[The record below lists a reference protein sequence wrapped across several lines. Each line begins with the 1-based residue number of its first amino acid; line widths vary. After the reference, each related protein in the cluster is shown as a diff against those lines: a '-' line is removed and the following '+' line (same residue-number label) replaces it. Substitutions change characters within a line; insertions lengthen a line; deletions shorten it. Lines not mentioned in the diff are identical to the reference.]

1 MEAASLSLYI
11 QVSFVTFSHLI
22 VCPFRVRVLMR
33 RPRSRPCLKTHN
45 TACCPHQQVAE
56 GWWLAGVSANASPAG
71 KANISIFNTAARPA
85 PTSLTVCMT
94 NRPLALVHGGD
105 QYLMAHR
112 SRCWNACF
120 TFLHQSL
127 LSHTTRELLFD
138 DRITGV
144 RGGEGT
150 RGARKMWWTG
160 GGVEGLGAD
169 GNKGILK
176 PVMFYDRD
184 WT

>member
-1 MEAASLSLYI
+1 MEARTDAASLSLYI
-11 QVSFVTFSHLI
+11 QVTFVTFSRLI
-22 VCPFRVRVLMR
+22 VRPLRVRVLMR
-33 RPRSRPCLKTHN
+33 RRRPRSRRCLKTHN

-56 GWWLAGVSANASPAG
+56 GLVGWRACQRTHRWPAKQIFPFSTQQRDPHPRVSLC
-71 KANISIFNTAARPA
+71 ARQ
-85 PTSLTVCMT
+85 TGL
-94 NRPLALVHGGD
+94 LALVRGGD

-127 LSHTTRELLFD
+127 LSHTSP
-138 DRITGV
+138 
-144 RGGEGT
+144 
-150 RGARKMWWTG
+150 ARCSSTAGSLECEMGKERTG
-160 GGVEGLGAD
+160 GAWKRTD

-176 PVMFYDRD
+176 PARFYDRD